1 MKKTIK
7 NFKTLNNDFKG
18 AQLNTLVMTL
28 YNNIYEYD
36 IFVSTTSNPQF
47 IKITVFDFVNEN
59 GFQFETTT
67 PFNHLKEEVIKYISI
82 CINANDLKILDF

>member
-1 MKKTIK
+1 MIKTIK

-18 AQLNTLVMTL
+18 VRLSTLVMTL
-28 YNNIYEYD
+28 YNSTYEYD
-36 IFVSTTSNPQF
+36 IFVSTTSNPKF

-67 PFNHLKEEVIKYISI
+67 PFNNLKEEVIKYISV
-82 CINANDLKILDF
+82 CLNVNDLKILDF